1 MQSIQKKII
10 IVVLFFFV
18 ITSYLSFMSFYRV
31 RPALAGVNSFV
42 TAGLNGANSVSTSGG
57 AGVFHTQGENI
68 YALGYSNV
76 RFNTAGQSLQLF
88 TITPPNFS
96 IGCSGISAE
105 WGAFAMLGSELMQVL
120 QSIIQSG
127 EVLVFAFNMVLGV
140 LCKQCQTIM
149 TQIEG
154 IANKLNGLN
163 FNSCQTAEAMGNIA
177 GAELNSMLNKNA
189 ASGSANDYH
198 DSQKSLL
205 GNVPTSVDK
214 YITDI
219 NTFMNC
225 ASNPQNAE
233 ALVENNFKSCGEAAA
248 ANQFQ
253 WGSMMRYA
261 FEQAHIGLI
270 GDTTPGSGGVDDI
283 MAFLRGNLV
292 GDIVGYPSAAI
303 SGSEVV
309 KWIPPLQKQG
319 PTIASKQALIN
330 TFELLT
336 KGGNNIGYM
345 TIAFPGPS
353 GDINPT
359 SLNAIEQVS
368 YNHCFPGFD
377 FYYKFYLSQV
387 EVNEFGAG
395 TVNQFPATSPV
406 CPSVTI
412 SGFGQQQAGDFI
424 QNTQLPVVLITKLAY
439 ALKDNALISTAAQ
452 AMADGYVFNLFRD
465 MIQSLKENT
474 MAAKN
479 LDHKNKDK
487 IFEIFLKNAES
498 EKKQIAIEYDKSLAK
513 TESQIAIDKYYANL
527 NKVWVSSLAKY
538 GLVGNYLY
546 TAQ

>member
-1 MQSIQKKII
+1 MLKRNFFKLLII
-10 IVVLFFFV
+10 FVLSVVV
-18 ITSYLSFMSFYRV
+18 IEQTYIPM
-31 RPALAGVNSFV
+31 AQAGVNSFV
-42 TAGLNGANSVSTSGG
+42 SAGLNGANSVSTSGG

-105 WGAFAMLGSELMQVL
+105 WGAFAMLGKHLMQVL
-120 QSIIQSG
+120 QSLIQSDQ
-127 EVLVFAFNMVLGV
+127 VAVFAFNMVLGV

-149 TQIEG
+149 NQIEA

-177 GAELNSMLNKNA
+177 GAKLANMINKKSVAGATNA
-189 ASGSANDYH
+189 FADQVSNT
-198 DSQKSLL
+198 L
-205 GNVPTSVDK
+205 GNVSNAVGSFV
-214 YITDI
+214 
-219 NTFMNC
+219 NTVNGAMNC
-225 ASNPQNAE
+225 ASTEAGAQ
-233 ALVENNFKSCGEAAA
+233 ALVSSGFTSCGAQAA

-270 GDTTPGSGGVDDI
+270 GGTTPGSGGVDDI

-292 GDIVGYPSAAI
+292 GDIVGYPSAAK

-309 KWIPPLQKQG
+309 RWIPPLQKQG

-345 TIAFPGPS
+345 TIAFPNPPGNL
-353 GDINPT
+353 NPT
-359 SLNAIEQVS
+359 SLDAIEKVS

-395 TVNQFPATSPV
+395 TVTQFPATSPV
-406 CPSVTI
+406 CSSVTI

-479 LDHKNKDK
+479 IDHKNNDVIYK
-487 IFEIFLKNAES
+487 IFLRNAES
-498 EKKQIAIEYDKSLAK
+498 EEKQIAIEYDKSLAK
-513 TESQIAIDKYYANL
+513 TDSQIAIDKYYANL
-527 NKVWVSSLAKY
+527 NKVWVGSLAKY